1 MAHGSE
7 DEYELGPW
15 VCLPKYQNRYG
26 EQLIRA
32 GINSLD
38 KKIIDL
44 STPQYNKKME
54 EILVNYGF
62 KKQGIAVRM
71 GCRHPSL
78 GNIDGVLGIAGL
90 DKG

>member
-1 MAHGSE
+1 MANGSE

-15 VCLPKYQNRYG
+15 VCLPKYQNKYG
-26 EQLIRA
+26 EQLLKA
-32 GINSLD
+32 GINSLN

-44 STPQYNKKME
+44 STPLNNKMK

-62 KKQGIAVRM
+62 KKRGIAVRM
-71 GCRHPSL
+71 GCKDSSL